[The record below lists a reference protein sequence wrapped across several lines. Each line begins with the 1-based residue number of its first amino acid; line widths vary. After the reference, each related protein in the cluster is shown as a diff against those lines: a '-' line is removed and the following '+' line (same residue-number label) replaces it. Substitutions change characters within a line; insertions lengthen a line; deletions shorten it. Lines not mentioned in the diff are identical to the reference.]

1 MADLVR
7 VECRAAQSDQRT
19 DARAPLTAY
28 QSSDYRAA
36 ARAHGQRQLIAVLL
50 PKGAPVIPRAIIVIH
65 ASTIG
70 IAAPAI
76 GSIARWIGARPRRVS
91 QLGVATRRI
100 PFVKAP
106 PVSCLFL
113 RRAELGAIVGRYL
126 IGVSSGRL
134 SRLSGL
140 ITRIFGSGITAR
152 RASYQCANAG
162 ADKGP

>member
-19 DARAPLTAY
+19 DARSPLTAD

-50 PKGAPVIPRAIIVIH
+50 PKGAPVVPRAIIVIH

-76 GSIARWIGARPRRVS
+76 RSIGRRIGARPRRVS
-91 QLGVATRRI
+91 QLGVATRGV

-106 PVSCLFL
+106 LLSCLFR

-126 IGVSSGRL
+126 IVVSGGRL

-140 ITRIFGSGITAR
+140 VTRIFGPDITAR
-152 RASYQCANAG
+152 
-162 ADKGP
+162 